1 VYSPSG
7 WDGGREAAKGGGVSG
22 DAKGS
27 PTYAPAS
34 PTYTPASPVYA
45 PSSPVYAAGLHV
57 VGEVRGDEVR
67 AHAKDEARTHGAT
80 GEVEWDGADL
90 IASDDANLLRQQAR
104 GVESDDAA
112 SAPALSFAEKMM
124 KKMGYV
130 EGKGLGKAQ
139 QGRMQAVDVV
149 DKQDRAGLGVTVRNL
164 HVRQIGQLAGRYQP
178 LGSQLRVLKMEVEV
192 RWMRC
197 PDGGMQSLHELKSK
211 MEVKEVP
218 NMDSLH
224 DPESSPTA
232 DYEQLASDALA
243 NDIKRAKSAFDDM
256 ERRMMRDAVQ
266 RANPWELVSTRGHHI
281 FQNRAAMKMAEM
293 DWLFN
298 LTHRSFSNP
307 ALSTGPSKHDKMFYF
322 ADICAGPGGFTEYVY
337 WRRQQS
343 ARGWG
348 FTLRGDH
355 DFRLDKFNSTSPHFN
370 FTPSYGVDDTGNIYS
385 RHNMEHFANKVSSDT
400 GGRGVALVMADGG
413 DSVDGEFLKQEW
425 LMRRLAV
432 CQCCLALQACILLLI

>member
-1 VYSPSG
+1 
-7 WDGGREAAKGGGVSG
+7 
-22 DAKGS
+22 
-27 PTYAPAS
+27 
-34 PTYTPASPVYA
+34 
-45 PSSPVYAAGLHV
+45 
-57 VGEVRGDEVR
+57 
-67 AHAKDEARTHGAT
+67 
-80 GEVEWDGADL
+80 
-90 IASDDANLLRQQAR
+90 
-104 GVESDDAA
+104 
-112 SAPALSFAEKMM
+112 
-124 KKMGYV
+124 
-130 EGKGLGKAQ
+130 
-139 QGRMQAVDVV
+139 
-149 DKQDRAGLGVTVRNL
+149 
-164 HVRQIGQLAGRYQP
+164 
-178 LGSQLRVLKMEVEV
+178 
-192 RWMRC
+192 
-197 PDGGMQSLHELKSK
+197 
-211 MEVKEVP
+211 
-218 NMDSLH
+218 MDSLH

-243 NDIKRAKSAFDDM
+243 NDIKRAKRAFDDM
-256 ERRMMRDAVQ
+256 ERRMMRDAAQ

-307 ALSTGPSKHDKMFYF
+307 ALSSGPSKHDKMFYF

-385 RHNMEHFANKVSSDT
+385 RQNMEHFANKVSSDT